1 MTLPSLRQ
9 FIEPVPSCYRH
20 DRLEQVFQW
29 LQSDGVQNSAF
40 NTVVILDAD
49 YYPIGTIRPLALVTW
64 LLNHLETFSDWDMT
78 LEEFIATQA
87 QPNLIQLVTVVSVAL
102 PISQLP
108 IQDMQPEMVHLAVVD
123 QNDHYLGLVNLT
135 RLIQSTRAEL
145 NQPSWL
151 PPKRSSGQTKARQA
165 SQPLPIGYE
174 SISLQTEALE
184 ALSKHEPWV
193 QIFDRVP
200 IPLMLQTEHGQ
211 VLKRNQIW
219 RSQVGDVTYAAAI
232 HPEAIPSPQFSNPPD
247 QRPDQ
252 RPNSRFEGQS
262 NLHVAP
268 TALSSPSSSP
278 SSAAQPA
285 ARSTAIPEPE
295 RSFMSSSGATSGAAS
310 STKGMA
316 AGSAATRQMPD
327 GLPVGYCQLEAET
340 NTHLCAC
347 LNQDGEVHVWRFVRI
362 DLGFSAQQL
371 LAAMVQVPLA
381 PTVLAS
387 SSISHTPL
395 ATEVLNSQHQ
405 LHAATNQSDLL
416 ALSSALLSE
425 RVWLVVAQ
433 DTTTQRQL
441 SQELAAKN
449 ADLVQL
455 NRFKDE
461 FLACISHE
469 LKTPLTAVLGLSHLL
484 KNQALGQLN
493 QRQARYT
500 HLIHESSRHLMAIVN
515 DILDLTRIETGQLDL
530 NFVPI
535 TLRTVCEKAI
545 RQAYSMVQLV
555 APQSSSSASSATSA
569 TGQSDPAATTPSEVK
584 TGDARSQ
591 LIVLDID
598 PKIHTMYADEL
609 RLQQMLTH
617 LLSNA
622 LKFTEPDDQAG
633 LRVRLWDGWIAF
645 TVWDTGIGI
654 PQKKQHLIF
663 QKFQQLE
670 NPLTRQVGGT
680 GLGLVLTQRL
690 ARLHGG
696 DVTFTS
702 TEGEGSEFT
711 LLLPPAPPQEQLNLN
726 LDLAMAIHQ
735 PSPNRLVLIVEAVPR
750 FLEDLHEKVAQLG
763 YRVAIARSGPEALEK
778 IRRLQPC
785 AIFINPLLPMLSGW
799 DLLTLLKTDEDTCRL
814 PVIVTGTPIEEEQA
828 LACGADSFLTLPV
841 QADLLQNVFDRLEEP
856 EESNESLNNLQ
867 GITALYLGADLTLT
881 NPAAYPTS
889 LSGQLNQLLHTHH
902 CHVLEADDLDQAEML
917 ARVWKPNVLL
927 IGTLAVDPL
936 VYLQQ
941 LSDHEFL
948 ATLPIVPLKP
958 EFATFA
964 DQVPHLRLFPYQA
977 DAIATP
983 ITVHLDGKALL
994 RTIQTAVG
1002 LTHQPHICLVDPS
1015 ALNANQPEP
1024 MEADPGN
1031 PGRDRTNHN
1040 HAAHITHAAKID
1052 AAKGLVTL
1060 AHYLQASGIQAQ
1072 IGRTWQSVEQQVY
1085 HHTTDL
1091 LLISLQPNW
1100 SQSNLLHKLHQ
1111 FRQSKNCPLILAIMS
1126 SAIATDQE
1134 VQESLT
1140 ELRRLCQMIVPA
1152 SIPVRELLNQI
1163 HQLLSHGYGTQSAPD
1178 NSVTIHNQTPE

>member
-1 MTLPSLRQ
+1 MTLPNLRQ

-20 DRLEQVFQW
+20 DCLEQVFQW

-49 YYPIGTIRPLALVTW
+49 HYPIGTIRPLSLVTW
-64 LLNHLETFSDWDMT
+64 LINHLPSFSDWHIT
-78 LEEFIATQA
+78 LEQFIATQA
-87 QPNLIQLVTVVSVAL
+87 QPNLIQPVTVVSVAL

-108 IQDMQPEMVHLAVVD
+108 IHDLPPDTAHLAVVD

-151 PPKRSSGQTKARQA
+151 PPKRSSGQVKARQA

-184 ALSKHEPWV
+184 ALSDHEPWV

-211 VLKRNQIW
+211 VLKRNRVW

-232 HPEAIPSPQFSNPPD
+232 HPEAIPSPQFSNSPEHRPSTRSD
-247 QRPDQ
+247 QRADD
-252 RPNSRFEGQS
+252 SSGI
-262 NLHVAP
+262 H
-268 TALSSPSSSP
+268 LSQPVQPSSTAKP
-278 SSAAQPA
+278 T
-285 ARSTAIPEPE
+285 RSTSMPEPE
-295 RSFMSSSGATSGAAS
+295 RTFLTTS
-310 STKGMA
+310 STTSSTTSMT
-316 AGSAATRQMPD
+316 AGSATARQIPD

-371 LAAMVQVPLA
+371 LTVADQMPLISAA
-381 PTVLAS
+381 LAS
-387 SSISHTPL
+387 STVLPPPL
-395 ATEVLNSQHQ
+395 ATQIGDSQVQQHHQ
-405 LHAATNQSDLL
+405 IVNETELL
-416 ALSSALLSE
+416 PLSNALLSE

-535 TLRTVCEKAI
+535 TLRTVCDKAI

-555 APQSSSSASSATSA
+555 APQSSTSASSAPPV
-569 TGQSDPAATTPSEVK
+569 GQSDPAAATSLEAE
-584 TGDARSQ
+584 TGSARSQ
-591 LIVLDID
+591 QIILDID

-622 LKFTEPDDQAG
+622 LKFTELGDQTG

-785 AIFINPLLPMLSGW
+785 AIFVNPLLPMLSGW

-814 PVIVTGTPIEEEQA
+814 PVIMTGTPVEEEQA
-828 LACGADSFLTLPV
+828 IACGADSFLTLPV
-841 QADLLQNVFDRLEEP
+841 QTTLLQTVLDRLEEP
-856 EESNESLNNLQ
+856 EEPNESLNNLQ

-927 IGTLAVDPL
+927 IGTLSVDPL

-948 ATLPIVPLKP
+948 STLPIVPLTP
-958 EFATFA
+958 EFATVI
-964 DQVPHLRLFPYQA
+964 DQVPQLRLFPYQPN
-977 DAIATP
+977 AIATS
-983 ITVHLDGKALL
+983 ISVHLDGKALL
-994 RTIQTAVG
+994 RMIQTAVG
-1002 LTHQPHICLVDPS
+1002 LTHQPHICLLDPAMLS
-1015 ALNANQPEP
+1015 ASQPDSVKDVTEHS
-1024 MEADPGN
+1024 
-1031 PGRDRTNHN
+1031 GRDRTVHPST
-1040 HAAHITHAAKID
+1040 ASPTHAAKID

-1072 IGRTWQSVEQQVY
+1072 IGQTWQSVEQQVY

-1100 SQSNLLHKLHQ
+1100 SQSNLLHKLSQ

-1126 SAIATDQE
+1126 SAIASDQE
-1134 VQESLT
+1134 GQESLT

-1163 HQLLSHGYGTQSAPD
+1163 HQLLSHGYGTQSVPNDAE
-1178 NSVTIHNQTPE
+1178 TIHNKTPE